1 MDNKRLNFRLPGLKW
16 TGIFFA
22 LVILGV
28 TGDLWTKKAAFEF
41 VLNNGNS
48 HFEYSVIDGFFNLVY
63 RENPGAAW
71 SIFAGKKIFLT
82 TISVIA
88 LIAIGFGFFA
98 GTFKTTLTRIAAAL
112 FFAGVIGN
120 LYDRLFNDGKVRDF
134 LDFYYRDYHYP
145 AFNLADSM
153 LCVAVGLILIQ
164 TFRDSKKKN
173 S

>member
-1 MDNKRLNFRLPGLKW
+1 MDKKRFDFKLPGFKW

-22 LVILGV
+22 LTILGV
-28 TGDLWTKKAAFEF
+28 AGDLWSKSAAFDF

-48 HFEYSVIDGFFNLVY
+48 YFEYPIIDGFFNLVY

-71 SIFAGKKIFLT
+71 SIFAGKKVFLSS
-82 TISVIA
+82 ISVIA
-88 LIAIGFGFFA
+88 LLAISFGFFT
-98 GTFKTTLTRIAAAL
+98 GIFKTTLTKIAAAL
-112 FFAGVIGN
+112 FTAGVIGN

-153 LCVAVGLILIQ
+153 LCIAVGLILIQ
-164 TFRDSKKKN
+164 TLREGKKN
-173 S
+173 K